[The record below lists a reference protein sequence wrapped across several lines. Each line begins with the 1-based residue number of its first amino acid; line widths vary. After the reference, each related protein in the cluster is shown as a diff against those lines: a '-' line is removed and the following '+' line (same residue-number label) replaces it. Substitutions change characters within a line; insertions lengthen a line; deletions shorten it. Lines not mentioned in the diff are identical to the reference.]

1 MKILHIIPGSGGSFY
16 CGNCLRDSKYVPA
29 LKALGHDVVKIPMYL
44 PLFANTEEENET
56 PVFYGAV
63 SIYLKQLYPFFRKAP
78 EWVDN
83 MLNAKPMLKLAAKYS
98 GSTNA
103 KGLED
108 MTISMLMGEE
118 GQQSEELERMVDWIV
133 GHYKPDVIHLS
144 NALLLGL
151 AFTIKRR
158 LKTVL
163 ICSLQ
168 DEDTWIDV
176 MQPRFRNHI
185 WSLMEK
191 AVTYVDGFVA
201 VSDYYALQM
210 KERMLIPEEKL
221 TSIHIGVDP
230 ADYFPQPVENKK
242 RAIGFVSRMC
252 YDNGLDILVD
262 AFIGLKKREG
272 FEDVTLWITGGS
284 TGVDTKYLDELKTK
298 IKHNHLTEQVNFHED
313 FTAEGLNAFYE
324 KVSVLSVPVRNG
336 EAFGIYLLESMASGV
351 PVIQPTLGA
360 FPEIIKIS
368 GGGVVYEP
376 NEPFALTEVL
386 ADTLSDTALLS
397 KLSKA
402 GRQGVETSFDISR
415 QATKMVEYYGQ
426 F

>member
-44 PLFANTEEENET
+44 PLFANAEEENEI

-63 SIYLKQLYPFFRKAP
+63 SIYLKQQYPMFRKAP

-83 MLNAKPMLKLAAKYS
+83 ILNAKPLLKLAAKYS

-108 MTISMLMGEE
+108 MTVSMLMGEE

-144 NALLLGL
+144 NALLMGL
-151 AFTIKRR
+151 AYTIKKR

-168 DEDTWIDV
+168 DEDVWIDV

-185 WSLMEK
+185 WSLMQK

-201 VSDYYALQM
+201 VSDYYAARM
-210 KERMLIPEEKL
+210 MESMLIPAEKL

-230 ADYFPQPVENKK
+230 ADYLPHPVETKK
-242 RAIGFVSRMC
+242 RTIGFVSRMC
-252 YDNGLDILVD
+252 YDNGLDILVE
-262 AFIGLKKREG
+262 AFIGLKKRMG

-284 TGVDTKYLDELKTK
+284 TGVDTTYLDELKANL
-298 IKHNHLTEQVNFHED
+298 KHHHLTDQVHFHED
-313 FTAEGLNAFYE
+313 FTQEGLKVFFE
-324 KVSVLSVPVRNG
+324 KVSVVSVPVRNG

-351 PVIQPTLGA
+351 PIIQPALGA
-360 FPEIIKIS
+360 FPEIIQTS

-376 NEPFALTEVL
+376 NEPAALTEAL
-386 ADTLSDTALLS
+386 AKTLSDPTLLS

-402 GRQGVETSFDISR
+402 GRKGVETSFDISH
-415 QATKMVEYYGQ
+415 QASKMVEYYGQ

>member
-44 PLFANTEEENET
+44 PLFANAEDENDM

-63 SIYLKQLYPFFRKAP
+63 SIYLKQLYPLFRKAP

-103 KGLED
+103 KGLEE
-108 MTISMLMGEE
+108 MTVSMLMGEE

-133 GHYKPDVIHLS
+133 SHYKPDVIHLS

-168 DEDTWIDV
+168 DEDVWIDV

-185 WSLMEK
+185 WSLMEN

-242 RAIGFVSRMC
+242 RTIGFVSRMC

-262 AFIGLKKREG
+262 AFIGLKKRDG

-298 IKHNHLTEQVNFHED
+298 IKHNHLTEQVHFHED

-351 PVIQPTLGA
+351 PVIQPALGA

-376 NEPFALTEVL
+376 NEPAALTEAL

-402 GRQGVETSFDISR
+402 GVKGVETSFNISR